1 MSMSKDLYALISEG
15 GVKISRRSSQDA
27 SLVITGD
34 QRVVDELRMRQ
45 GELNLYLL
53 WQDLAHAGVELRLV
67 EQDGA
72 TTFVARPR
80 DKITAAM
87 VARLKK
93 NKAQLLANLLRY
105 HRCRESGCDGE
116 AYIYDVDAD
125 EQVTSL
131 CKTHVANAS
140 D

>member
-1 MSMSKDLYALISEG
+1 MSKDLHALISEG
-15 GVKISRRSSQDA
+15 GVKISRRSSQDD
-27 SLVITGD
+27 SLIITGD
-34 QRVVDELRMRQ
+34 QRIVDELRKRQ
-45 GELNLYLL
+45 GELHLHLL
-53 WQDLAHAGVELRLV
+53 WQDLAEVGVELRLI
-67 EQDGA
+67 EQNGE

-93 NKAQLLANLLRY
+93 NKAQLLAHLLRY

-116 AYIYDVDAD
+116 AYIYDVDGD

-131 CKTHVANAS
+131 CEKHAAAAS
-140 D
+140 V